1 MKLKKSIVLLLVV
14 LLLLPMTALARVSTE
29 EIANA
34 LCIEIN
40 LARAVGGV
48 KVLPTERFLD
58 EAADRFARAQAERD
72 KMGHASTE
80 DLRALLMH
88 SYTVGENVGYYSG
101 PNDARKIAA
110 KLVDAWKNSPSHHEN
125 LMREDDT
132 AIGIGVAYGAS
143 GRVYVSYLTG
153 KAFADA
159 KERPMVEQSA
169 RQALEG
175 AMPDLPYSEIP
186 GDDPQEMRA
195 ITGPGYIVY
204 GFNRDL
210 DGAVRLRVD
219 PVEGKSG
226 ASKVVMVDAN
236 DRVVKAK
243 GLVRVYAKVPA
254 NAVRPIVMR
263 MDGKTVHFVE
273 VPGTNY
279 IWFTAVL

>member
-1 MKLKKSIVLLLVV
+1 MKKSIALLLVV
-14 LLLLPMTALARVSTE
+14 FMLLPMTALAQVSTE
-29 EIANA
+29 EIARA

-40 LARAVGGV
+40 LARASGGV
-48 KVLPTERFLD
+48 KELPTVSFLD

-80 DLRALLMH
+80 DLRALLVH
-88 SYTVGENVGYYSG
+88 SYTVGENVGFYSG

-110 KLVDAWKNSPSHHEN
+110 KLVDAWKNSPSHCEN

-132 AIGIGVAYGAS
+132 AIGVGVAYGAS

-159 KERPMVEQSA
+159 AERPMVEKSA
-169 RQALEG
+169 HQVLEG
-175 AMPDLPYSEIP
+175 AMPDLPYSETP
-186 GDDPQEMRA
+186 GEDPQEMRA

-210 DGAVRLRVD
+210 DGAVRLRVE

-226 ASKVVMVDAN
+226 ASTVVMVDADGN
-236 DRVVKAK
+236 VVKAK

-254 NAVRPIVMR
+254 NAARPIVMR
-263 MDGKTVHFVE
+263 MDGKTVHFAD